1 MVKPVSEIAAELIRI
16 DTSNFGDNQGAG
28 EVEAAEYVARLLLDI
43 GLTPE
48 IVGPNPKRASVYC
61 RLRGKRSDLPGLLLH
76 GHLDVVPA
84 NPDEWQHHPFKGEV
98 VDGVLWGR
106 GAVDMKGQV
115 ATIIAAVSEMI
126 RDGQAPQRDLTL
138 LFTAD
143 EEAGGRYGAHWL
155 VEHHPEIFA
164 GIGYAVGEVGGF
176 NQTLSNGKKVF
187 FVQVGEKGM
196 WWLRLRASGTPG
208 HGSLLNER
216 NAVAKVSA
224 CLGRLL
230 AHDFGSAKTDVASQT
245 LVDLATELGPT
256 FDGARPEVILAELG
270 SMGRVIGAS
279 LVNTLAPTVLRAG
292 EKVNVVPAVA
302 EAELDGRY
310 LPGQQ
315 HEFETAIRAIVGD
328 DAQIETINADIAY
341 ESSLS
346 DPLLEQM
353 LSALRSQVSDAVVV
367 PYLMPGGTD
376 AKAFTKLGITC
387 YGFLPLLLP
396 AGFDA
401 MALFHAAD
409 ERVPVSSLEFGV
421 NVLRSFL
428 TGGS

>member
-196 WWLRLRASGTPG
+196 WWLRLRATGTPG

-245 LVDLATELGPT
+245 LVDLAAELGPT

-292 EKVNVVPAVA
+292 EKVNVIPAVA

-341 ESSLS
+341 ESSLN

-421 NVLRSFL
+421 KVLRSFL
-428 TGGS
+428 TAGS